1 MFRLKHYIKTYI
13 IGGIS
18 VLVHAGLQSRI
29 FQPDLPI
36 CRKES
41 AVTDRQRLTA
51 RMFCAIV
58 SLADIA
64 IVFVQQDEHLDYGH
78 ILESLASFCKVPQLN
93 VT

>member
-1 MFRLKHYIKTYI
+1 M
-13 IGGIS
+13 
-18 VLVHAGLQSRI
+18 
-29 FQPDLPI
+29 
-36 CRKES
+36 
-41 AVTDRQRLTA
+41 TDRQRLTA

-78 ILESLASFCKVPQLN
+78 ILESLASFCKVPQLT